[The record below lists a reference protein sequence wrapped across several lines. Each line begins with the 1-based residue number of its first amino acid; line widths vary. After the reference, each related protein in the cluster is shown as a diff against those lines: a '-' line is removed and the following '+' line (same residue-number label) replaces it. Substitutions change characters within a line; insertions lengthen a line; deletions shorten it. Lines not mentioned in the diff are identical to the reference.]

1 MLLSDSTTMPPF
13 DETVEL
19 GRESRPTAARPKALF
34 ILGADSINAIYG
46 SEELNDLHEM
56 ADFFAPPQTRESIA
70 ANPAVLA
77 EAEVIFSGWGAPI
90 MDDAFLEAAPKLR
103 TVFYGAGSIRYFT
116 PEAFW
121 RRNIAVTSSYVANA
135 VPVAEYALGTI
146 LLSLKHFW
154 RYSAL
159 TRQNDGWGTPARK
172 VPGCFRSTVGL
183 ISLGMIARRTLEL
196 LEPFDIKRMVYSTSL
211 SDKEAKRMNVERAT
225 IEEIFQRADVVSLH
239 TPDLPSTRGM
249 IRGCHFASMKHGAT
263 FLNTARGAVVNEPE
277 MIEVLRHRPDLTAVL
292 DVTHPEPPE
301 PDSPL
306 LTLPNVVVTPHIA
319 GSVGPECNRLGR
331 YMVEEFQRY
340 LAGKPLKWQITKDL
354 AAKLA

>member
-1 MLLSDSTTMPPF
+1 MPAF

-19 GRESRPTAARPKALF
+19 GREKRFAAVRPRALF

-46 SEELNDLHEM
+46 SEEISELYDL
-56 ADFFAPPQTRESIA
+56 ADFIAPPQTRESIA
-70 ANPAVLA
+70 ANPGLLA
-77 EAEVIFSGWGAPI
+77 DVEVIFSGWGAPV
-90 MDDAFLEAAPKLR
+90 MNDAFLDAAPNLR

-116 PEAFW
+116 PDGFW
-121 RRNIAVTSSYVANA
+121 NRNIAITSAYVANA
-135 VPVAEYALGTI
+135 VPVAEYALGAI

-159 TRQNDGWGTPARK
+159 TRKNEGWGTPARK

-183 ISLGMIARRTLEL
+183 ISLGMIARRTLDL
-196 LEPFDIKRMVYSTSL
+196 LEPFDLKRMVYSTSL
-211 SDKEAKRMNVERAT
+211 SEKDARRMDVERAT
-225 IEEIFQRADVVSLH
+225 VEEIFQRADVVSLH

-249 IRGCHFASMKHGAT
+249 IRGCHFASMKEGAT

-277 MIEVLRHRPDLTAVL
+277 MIEVLRQRPDLTAVL
-292 DVTHPEPPE
+292 DVSDPEPPE
-301 PDSPL
+301 LNSPL
-306 LTLPNVVVTPHIA
+306 LTLPNVVLTPHIA

-340 LAGKPLKWQITKDL
+340 LAGKPLKWQITREIAATL
-354 AAKLA
+354 A

>member
-1 MLLSDSTTMPPF
+1 MPSSDSTTMPPF
-13 DETVEL
+13 DETVAVVPEH
-19 GRESRPTAARPKALF
+19 RTATARPKALF

-46 SEELNDLHEM
+46 AEEIEDLHEL
-56 ADFFAPPQTRESIA
+56 ADFYAPPQTRESIA
-70 ANPAVLA
+70 ANPGILA

-90 MDDAFLEAAPKLR
+90 MDAAFLDAAPNLH

-116 PEAFW
+116 SEAFW
-121 RRNIAVTSSYVANA
+121 SRNIVVTSSYAANA
-135 VPVAEYALGTI
+135 VPVAEYSLGAI

-159 TRQNDGWGTPARK
+159 TRKNEGWGTPARQ

-196 LEPFDIKRMVYSTSL
+196 LNPFDIKRMVYSTSL
-211 SDKEAKRMNVERAT
+211 TEKEAAHLNVERAT
-225 IEEIFQRADVVSLH
+225 IAEIFQRADVVSLH

-277 MIEVLRHRPDLTAVL
+277 MIEVLRQRPDLTAIL
-292 DVTHPEPPE
+292 DVTDPEPPE

-306 LTLPNVVVTPHIA
+306 LHLPNVVVTPHIG

-331 YMVEEFQRY
+331 YMVDEFQRY
-340 LAGKPLKWQITKDL
+340 LAGKPLKWQITKEA